1 MYLTSA
7 SILQASHAQRI
18 EPAIRWNS
26 QRGPGRVGRPA
37 ARIAHSVS
45 SLHRASAAAVACPPD
60 VSSRPRLRTAAQRVV
75 RRALPALRPRRA
87 VRALR
92 HERAAARGRVALLRV
107 RRAERRPLAVRA
119 RRGVLHAPR
128 AAARGARG
136 VRRAARRRR
145 ERRRAGGGA
154 GGGVA
159 AGRRRRRRSGGG
171 RRAGGPRRLAGDG
184 RGGDDARGGHR
195 RLRADAYARAARRRG
210 VARRLRRRLREAPAQ
225 ELHDE
230 RQPEEGV
237 PQARRPRVL
246 RPLRPRRRRRLRH
259 PRRDRR
265 APRADA

>member
-1 MYLTSA
+1 MSRSITSPSA
-7 SILQASHAQRI
+7 SSFFSFPRAMGH
-18 EPAIRWNS
+18 AIRLHS
-26 QRGPGRVGRPA
+26 GFHS
-37 ARIAHSVS
+37 ARRARRA
-45 SLHRASAAAVACPPD
+45 LASAAAQRGVSTRCILPPAAASR
-60 VSSRPRLRTAAQRVV
+60 SSTHIATRTARSPPTAGT
-75 RRALPALRPRRA
+75 
-87 VRALR
+87 RALR
-92 HERAAARGRVALLRV
+92 HECAAARGRVALLRV

-119 RRGVLHAPR
+119 RHGVLHAPR

-145 ERRRAGGGA
+145 ERRRAGSGA

-171 RRAGGPRRLAGDG
+171 RRAGGPRLLAGDG

-259 PRRDRR
+259 PRRD
-265 APRADA
+265 